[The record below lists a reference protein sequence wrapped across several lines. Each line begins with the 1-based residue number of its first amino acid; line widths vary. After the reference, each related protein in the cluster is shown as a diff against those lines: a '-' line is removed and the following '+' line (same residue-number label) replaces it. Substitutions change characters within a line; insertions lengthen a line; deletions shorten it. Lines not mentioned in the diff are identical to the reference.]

1 VRPGL
6 PIPLPWN
13 RRAFIAA
20 LLAGGALSAARPL
33 RAWGAT
39 APSTGDITFDIR
51 RDGTSIGG
59 HRVAFRRAGER
70 LEVDIDIDIAVSL
83 AFIPLFAYR
92 HRNREIWRDGQLLAL
107 DSETDDDGERY
118 TVSAR
123 AEGGVLRVTGS
134 GGDFEAPA
142 DILPTSYWN
151 PRTVEQT
158 RLLDSQHGRL
168 LAVQSR
174 LLGEERLDGGD
185 AARRYRLSG
194 DLDLDLWYSAAGE
207 WLKTAFMV
215 RGAAVSYARR
225 SVTDAAGAPG

>member
-1 VRPGL
+1 MRFGVL
-6 PIPLPWN
+6 APLTWN
-13 RRAFIAA
+13 RRASIAA

-33 RAWGAT
+33 RAWSAA
-39 APSTGDITFDIR
+39 APSAGDLSFDIR

-59 HRVAFRRAGER
+59 HRVAFRRAGGL

-83 AFIPLFAYR
+83 AFIPLYAYR
-92 HRNREIWRDGQLLAL
+92 HRNREVWRDGQLLAL
-107 DSETDDDGERY
+107 ESETDDDGERH

-134 GGDFEAPA
+134 GGDFQAPA

-168 LAVQSR
+168 LAAQSR
-174 LLGEERLDGGD
+174 LLGEERLDGGKP
-185 AARRYRLSG
+185 AQRYRLSG
-194 DLDLDLWYSAAGE
+194 DLDLDLWYAATGE
-207 WLKTAFMV
+207 WVNIAFMA
-215 RGAAVSYARR
+215 RGTPVSYVRR
-225 SVTDAAGAPG
+225 PATDAAGAPG